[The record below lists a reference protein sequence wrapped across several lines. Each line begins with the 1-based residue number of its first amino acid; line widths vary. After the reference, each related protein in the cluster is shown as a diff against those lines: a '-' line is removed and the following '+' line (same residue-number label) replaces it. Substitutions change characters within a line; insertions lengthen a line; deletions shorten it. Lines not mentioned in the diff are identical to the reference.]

1 MKALVETLVRAVIA
15 AIVLTI
21 TGYLTWDRAS
31 IAQEWQAVFV
41 MVVAYYFTDR
51 PQADRLRRGDMGASM
66 PAVRLELLTQF
77 VLAMLLLFATVVF
90 FTVQHPDFPNE
101 VAGAW
106 LGGVTVAIA
115 FYFKPN
121 ESSDVASSDEHDFLR
136 AALAIGVGI
145 STMIIFGLR
154 HAASVD
160 PKLKVNALP
169 LQWVALAFI
178 VIAFYFK
185 QRDAQRVNR

>member
-1 MKALVETLVRAVIA
+1 MKPLVETLVRGVIA

-51 PQADRLRRGDMGASM
+51 PQADRMRKGDIRGTAS
-66 PAVRLELLTQF
+66 AVRLELLSQF
-77 VLAMLLLFATVVF
+77 VLALLLLFATVVF
-90 FTVQHPDFPNE
+90 FTVQHPDLPNE

-121 ESSDVASSDEHDFLR
+121 ETPDATSSDEHDLLR
-136 AALAIGVGI
+136 AALAISVGI
-145 STMIIFGLR
+145 STMIIFALR
-154 HAASVD
+154 HASSID
-160 PKLKVNALP
+160 PKLKVSALP

-185 QRDAQRVNR
+185 QRDA